1 MTEGGGSLF
10 LKKEGRYI
18 GPGHA
23 AVFSEGMYIFSKLI
37 FRKKNKDVFF
47 QKLKVEGIGSV
58 IIFMMKKEM
67 GCHG

>member
-23 AVFSEGMYIFSKLI
+23 AVFSEGMYILSKLI
-37 FRKKNKDVFF
+37 FRKIK
-47 QKLKVEGIGSV
+47 
-58 IIFMMKKEM
+58 
-67 GCHG
+67 

>member
-23 AVFSEGMYIFSKLI
+23 AVFSEGMYILSK
-37 FRKKNKDVFF
+37 
-47 QKLKVEGIGSV
+47 
-58 IIFMMKKEM
+58 IIFCKIK
-67 GCHG
+67 